1 MTSGPRSNDF
11 LTLVEHTTDAFVQ
24 TDDSAVEDV
33 RKILADVRQQYDR
46 VNSEAE
52 KKAAELAQLR
62 EAIRVAESKN
72 DSKQDEGH
80 MLEERKVTLEKQ
92 YDDAVMQIDDAQTN
106 RKVYQHMLER
116 TLHEQAVLKEKMLIM
131 EKHLSKKST
140 EVERKVNQN
149 RKTHASKVQSG
160 KALELMEMD
169 AEHEQSVREGAMN
182 CMTGTLQ
189 SKQNSIKR
197 RADFK

>member
-1 MTSGPRSNDF
+1 MPRSNDF

-24 TDDSAVEDV
+24 SDDSAVEDV

-72 DSKQDEGH
+72 DSKQDEVH
-80 MLEERKVTLEKQ
+80 ALEERKVTLEKQ

-131 EKHLSKKST
+131 EKHLGKKSN
-140 EVERKVNQN
+140 EVERKVNHN
-149 RKTHASKVQSG
+149 RKTHASKVQSSID
-160 KALELMEMD
+160 LEP
-169 AEHEQSVREGAMN
+169 
-182 CMTGTLQ
+182 
-189 SKQNSIKR
+189 
-197 RADFK
+197 